1 MEKYYTKY
9 IVLLLTYNVHG
20 FLLAVYISFYKVDST
35 QEAPKSTGLGPRY
48 TREMWPLSTDL
59 SIGIY

>member
-1 MEKYYTKY
+1 MYT
-9 IVLLLTYNVHG
+9 VL
-20 FLLAVYISFYKVDST
+20 FAVYISFYKVNST